1 MSEPVFE
8 TRRSLRPKKKFP
20 RRLVALLAATLIT
33 LGSFAYLNRAELR
46 VLVEQ
51 FTGAEYSG
59 TQGPM
64 VTVVVKRGDVG
75 TDVAKA
81 LVEAGVTKSY
91 DVTLRTI
98 YAMNPT
104 FFPGSYNI
112 PSMISSSK
120 AVSLLVDPTNM
131 ISNRITIREGL
142 RLGSV
147 FKLLQE
153 KTGIPVSAFEAE
165 AKAHKSFGI
174 PEEAPSLEGYL
185 FPATYSF
192 DPSYSAREI
201 LNVLVQRTKDQLLED
216 GVAEKDWHRVLT
228 LASVVQRE
236 ARMEQDFYKVAR
248 VFVNRLAIDMP
259 LQSDATVS
267 YGVGGNTFQTS
278 AADRSDPNPYNTY
291 KYPGL
296 PIGPISGVGALAI
309 DAALNPADGPW
320 LYFVSVNLKTG
331 ETVFSET
338 FAQHEA
344 AVEVW
349 RKWLRE
355 NPDWND

>member
-1 MSEPVFE
+1 MTEPVFE
-8 TRRSLRPKKKFP
+8 TRRSLRSRRKFP
-20 RRLVALLAATLIT
+20 RRLVALITGILIT
-33 LGSFAYLNRAELR
+33 AGSLAYLNRAELR

-59 TQGPM
+59 PEGSM

-75 TDVAKA
+75 TDVAKS
-81 LVEAGVTKSY
+81 LVAAGVTKSY

-98 YAMNPT
+98 YAVNPT
-104 FFPGSYNI
+104 FFPGSYSV
-112 PSMISSSK
+112 PSKISSGK
-120 AVSLLVDPTNM
+120 AVSLLVDPSNM
-131 ISNRITIREGL
+131 ISNRVTIREGL
-142 RLGSV
+142 RLSSV
-147 FKLLQE
+147 FELLAE
-153 KTGIPVSAFEAE
+153 KTGVPIADFESEANDYQSFKIP
-165 AKAHKSFGI
+165 K
-174 PEEAPSLEGYL
+174 EAPSLEGYL
-185 FPATYSF
+185 FPATYNF

-201 LNVLVQRTKDQLLED
+201 LNVLVQRTKEQLLED
-216 GVAEKDWHRVLT
+216 GVATKDWHRVLT
-228 LASVVQRE
+228 LASVIQRE
-236 ARMEQDFYKVAR
+236 ARMEDDFYKVSR
-248 VFVNRLAIDMP
+248 VFLNRLDIDMP

-278 AADRSDPNPYNTY
+278 VADRADPNPYNTY